1 MPKLKTRK
9 SIVKKV
15 KITGRG
21 KLKTRA
27 TGQNHYN
34 SRATGSQA
42 RSKRKDNSVY
52 PAVALNIK
60 KALPYLI

>member
-9 SIVKKV
+9 SLIKKIR
-15 KITGRG
+15 ITGNG

-34 SRATGSQA
+34 SRATGSQNRDK
-42 RSKRKDNSVY
+42 RSDNSVY
-52 PAVALNIK
+52 PAVERNIK
-60 KALPYLI
+60 KAIPYAL

>member
-9 SIVKKV
+9 SLVKKIRV
-15 KITGRG
+15 TGSG

-34 SRATGSQA
+34 SRDRGSQTRA
-42 RSKRKDNSVY
+42 KRMNHDVY
-52 PAVALNIK
+52 PAVAKSIK
-60 KALPYLI
+60 RAMPHA

>member
-9 SIVKKV
+9 SLIKKIKV
-15 KITGRG
+15 TGSG

-34 SRATGSQA
+34 SRDSGSQTRA
-42 RSKRKDNSVY
+42 KRMNNDIY
-52 PAVALNIK
+52 PAVAKNIK
-60 KALPYLI
+60 KAMPHS

>member
-9 SIVKKV
+9 AIAKKV
-15 KITGRG
+15 KITGTG

-34 SRATGSQA
+34 SRATGKETRA
-42 RSKRKDNSVY
+42 KRRDNSVY
-52 PAVALNIK
+52 PAVEKNIK
-60 KALPYLI
+60 KAFPYA

>member
-9 SIVKKV
+9 SLIKKI
-15 KITGRG
+15 KITGSG

-34 SRATGSQA
+34 SRNTGSQTRA
-42 RSKRKDNSVY
+42 KRMNNDIY
-52 PAVALNIK
+52 AAVAKNIK
-60 KALPYLI
+60 KALPAK